1 MGKVAV
7 VRADYYSNGIVIP
20 LGITYEDG
28 RTEYINQ
35 VFEDRVSLSLGG
47 QKSHFITCKAGDKI
61 MTLSFRDCEWQICQ
75 GKGNSQN
82 SVVKAHFSCYNLAKE

>member
-7 VRADYYSNGIVIP
+7 VRADYYSNGTVIP

-47 QKSHFITCKAGDKI
+47 QKNHFITCKSGDKL
-61 MTLSFRDCEWQICQ
+61 MTLSFRDGEWQICQ
-75 GKGNSQN
+75 DGGI
-82 SVVKAHFSCYNLAKE
+82 L